1 MGAWL
6 MSIAAVVALS
16 VLLDIIVPEGE
27 TNKYIKGIFAII
39 TIFVI
44 VAPVTTLL
52 NENFSISDLLEDVS
66 NETGITTDSALIQKT
81 AEDMKEVKEEFAEK
95 VLEQYGYNNV
105 DVRIYL
111 DYVNEID
118 FVTADINKL
127 SIVEKKPH
135 ININNEI
142 QSIVSGCLCVDGE
155 KVVIYGN
162 YTG

>member
-44 VAPVTTLL
+44 IAPVTALL
-52 NENFSISDLLEDVS
+52 NEDFSIADLIDGVS
-66 NETGITTDSALIQKT
+66 NNTEITTDAALIKKT
-81 AEDMKEVKEEFAEK
+81 AEVMKEVKEKFAEK
-95 VLEQYGYNNV
+95 VLEQNGYNNV

-127 SIVEKKPH
+127 RIDEEEPH

-142 QSIVSGCLCVDGE
+142 QSIVSGCLCIEGE
-155 KVVIYGN
+155 RVVIYGS